1 VEIENKLTSIKELT
15 DMQQF
20 GGWFTNTKPAWEERL
35 ENMGNYAL
43 EKTGMNRN
51 ELKKLL
57 TYLDEQG
64 IIR

>member
-1 VEIENKLTSIKELT
+1 
-15 DMQQF
+15 MQQF

-35 ENMGNYAL
+35 ENTSNYVL

>member
-1 VEIENKLTSIKELT
+1 
-15 DMQQF
+15 MQQF
-20 GGWFTNTKPAWEERL
+20 GGWFTNTKPVWEERL
-35 ENMGNYAL
+35 ENTSNYVIQ
-43 EKTGMNRN
+43 KTGMNRN

>member
-1 VEIENKLTSIKELT
+1 MHT
-15 DMQQF
+15 
-20 GGWFTNTKPAWEERL
+20 WFTPTKPAWEERL
-35 ENMGNYAL
+35 EYTSNNVI
-43 EKTGMNRN
+43 EKTGLNRN